1 MCDTIQITGSFDGGN
16 PKDPDSI
23 IQTGPNSF
31 TVIPFSED
39 NDPNYK
45 FRLDIKVF
53 NHTAD
58 IIKSNLSIDWQEP
71 KFNPLRDY
79 VYLKQASDP
88 DWTYVPMRVNGTK
101 TEGQL
106 NFRPGETYVCL
117 HPKYSYGDYLR
128 FVSALEESEL
138 IKKEK
143 IGLSAEGREI
153 WMVKI
158 NSDGSYGNG
167 KKPIMIVARVHP
179 YETSGSYCIEGIIN
193 HYLKTLS
200 PFPFHI
206 SPIYKNLSP
215 FTFHLS
221 PTYHL
226 SPIYLIPMANPD
238 GVFNGFCK
246 RTGRNGLD
254 VSKVLDF
261 NDPTTATIRK
271 GVDAVRPNI
280 YCEFHNWMFKNTDGI
295 YYLNRLQAWRF
306 KRMFPSQKRFG
317 KRWRTLYRM
326 FFRKTAPVG
335 FKKYCLEKFHSICI
349 ALEFPWF
356 RRSADDMRR
365 IGVHTAHT
373 LAKTL

>member
-1 MCDTIQITGSFDGGN
+1 MRDTIQITGSFDGGN

-128 FVSALEESEL
+128 FVSAIEESEL
-138 IKKEK
+138 IEKEK

-153 WMVKI
+153 WMVKQ
-158 NSDGSYGNG
+158 SEAKSSTPAKGSCSWRESIRTR
-167 KKPIMIVARVHP
+167 PPAHIVSRA
-179 YETSGSYCIEGIIN
+179 SSIISQ
-193 HYLKTLS
+193 KT
-200 PFPFHI
+200 FH
-206 SPIYKNLSP
+206 LFH
-215 FTFHLS
+215 FTFHQS
-221 PTYHL
+221 TRTFHL
-226 SPIYLIPMANPD
+226 
-238 GVFNGFCK
+238 
-246 RTGRNGLD
+246 
-254 VSKVLDF
+254 
-261 NDPTTATIRK
+261 
-271 GVDAVRPNI
+271 
-280 YCEFHNWMFKNTDGI
+280 FHFT
-295 YYLNRLQAWRF
+295 
-306 KRMFPSQKRFG
+306 
-317 KRWRTLYRM
+317 
-326 FFRKTAPVG
+326 
-335 FKKYCLEKFHSICI
+335 FHQS
-349 ALEFPWF
+349 
-356 RRSADDMRR
+356 
-365 IGVHTAHT
+365 T
-373 LAKTL
+373 